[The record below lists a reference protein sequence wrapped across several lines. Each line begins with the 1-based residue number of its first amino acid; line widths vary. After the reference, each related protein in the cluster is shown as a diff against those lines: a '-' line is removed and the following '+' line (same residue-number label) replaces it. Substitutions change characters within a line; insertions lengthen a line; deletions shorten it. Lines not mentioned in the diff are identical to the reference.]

1 MSKNTAIEATDEITE
16 ASNDAAGGL
25 VEVTE
30 HGELVAPGAF
40 DRPGT
45 IVFTGWVDE
54 GGEWNFDTN
63 VDGTDRFRVAS

>member
-1 MSKNTAIEATDEITE
+1 MSTNTAVEATDEITE
-16 ASNDAAGGL
+16 ASNDATDGL

-40 DRPGT
+40 VNPGT
-45 IVFTGWVDE
+45 IVFTGWVCE

-63 VDGTDRFRVAS
+63 VDGTDRFRVA